1 MSKMSRVAV
10 EPAVDIRRSPVGL
23 ATAKEGPVHLGL
35 LCPFELQVWTVDRML
50 NFELVDDP
58 HYEGLELQVY
68 DDPAHGT
75 GMIVLLKRRRDGRF
89 DIYRQPGL
97 QLDPEIAQVGGE
109 LGEWVET
116 DIDPARLEITPV
128 GIDVEVGFTDRHG
141 RAIQVRLDDRN
152 GRRRHPG
159 TLLAPVGS
167 TLDHPTALYLFV
179 MSGCDLLRKTG
190 PAFQIR
196 IGGRQATTGRL
207 PAGWL
212 HRRRLVKYT
221 ADPSVVVLN
230 RAHNGPVPTVDP
242 AEPDGVELSQGAT
255 GIVALAADGGG
266 HRARL
271 AFAPALPDLAQLPRG
286 AAMEGTWRLG
296 IDRDPAVV
304 AGTWT
309 AKRRNDHV
317 DLVVD
322 VTQGWQPS
330 GRPLLMG
337 IVTKL
342 APIFR
347 TWPTTYRWS
356 ARVTLGDPPTMTAGW
371 QRKSGQR
378 DQSYRR
384 LALASA
390 R

>member
-10 EPAVDIRRSPVGL
+10 EPAVDIRRSPVDP
-23 ATAKEGPVHLGL
+23 AAAKEGAAHQWL

-58 HYEGLELQVY
+58 HYDGLELQVY
-68 DDPAHGT
+68 DDPAHGS
-75 GMIVLLKRRRDGRF
+75 GMIVLLKRRQDGRF

-97 QLDPEIAQVGGE
+97 RLDPQIAQIGGE
-109 LGEWVET
+109 LGAWVET

-128 GIDVEVGFTDRHG
+128 GIDVAVGFTDRQG

-167 TLDHPTALYLFV
+167 TIDHPTALYLFL
-179 MSGCDLLRKTG
+179 MGGCDLLRKTG
-190 PAFQIR
+190 PAFQIG
-196 IGGRQATTGRL
+196 IDGRQATTGKL

-221 ADPSVVVLN
+221 ADPTVVVLN
-230 RAHNGPVPTVDP
+230 RAQKGPVPTVDP
-242 AEPDGVELSQGAT
+242 GEPDGVELSQGAT
-255 GIVALAADGGG
+255 GIVALAAQGGG

-271 AFAPALPDLAQLPRG
+271 AFAPALPDLAKLPPG
-286 AAMEGTWRLG
+286 AAREGTWQLG

-309 AKRRNDHV
+309 AARRDKHV

-322 VTQGWQPS
+322 VTRGWQPS
-330 GRPLLMG
+330 GLPLLMG
-337 IVTKL
+337 IVTKV
-342 APIFR
+342 APVFR
-347 TWPTTYRWS
+347 TWPASYRWS

-384 LALASA
+384 LALTSA

>member
-10 EPAVDIRRSPVGL
+10 EPAVDISRAPVGP
-23 ATAKEGPVHLGL
+23 AAAKEGAAHHGL

-50 NFELVDDP
+50 NFEITDDP
-58 HYEGLELQVY
+58 VYEGLELQVF
-68 DDPAHGT
+68 DDPAHGR
-75 GMIVLLKRRRDGRF
+75 GMIVLLKRRQDGRF

-116 DIDPARLEITPV
+116 DIDPARLEITPGGV
-128 GIDVEVGFTDRHG
+128 DVEVGFTDRQG
-141 RAIQVRLDDRN
+141 RPIHVRLDDRN

-167 TLDHPTALYLFV
+167 TLDRPTALCLFL
-179 MSGCDLLRKTG
+179 MGGCDLLRKTG
-190 PAFQIR
+190 RAFQIR
-196 IGGRQATTGRL
+196 IGGRQATTGSL

-230 RAHNGPVPTVDP
+230 RAHDGPVPAVDP
-242 AEPDGVELSQGAT
+242 AEPNGVELSQGAT
-255 GIVALAADGGG
+255 GIAALAAEGGG

-271 AFAPALPDLAQLPRG
+271 ALAPALPDLAQLPPG
-286 AAMEGTWRLG
+286 VAMEGTWRLG
-296 IDRDPAVV
+296 IDHDPAVV

-309 AKRRNDHV
+309 VERHDDHV

-322 VTQGWQPS
+322 VTRGWQPS
-330 GRPLLMG
+330 GLPLLMG
-337 IVTKL
+337 IVTKV
-342 APIFR
+342 APVFR
-347 TWPTTYRWS
+347 TWPATYRWS
-356 ARVTLGDPPTMTAGW
+356 ARVTLGDPPTMSSRW
-371 QRKSGQR
+371 ERKDGQR

-384 LALASA
+384 LASSSA

>member
-1 MSKMSRVAV
+1 MSKTSRVAA
-10 EPAVDIRRSPVGL
+10 ENAVNIRRSPVGP
-23 ATAKEGPVHLGL
+23 AAAKERAVHHGL
-35 LCPFELQVWTVDRML
+35 LCPLDLQVWTVDRML

-128 GIDVEVGFTDRHG
+128 GIDVEVGFTDRQG

-179 MSGCDLLRKTG
+179 MGGCDLLRKAG
-190 PAFQIR
+190 RAFQVR
-196 IGGRQATTGRL
+196 IDGRQATTGKL

-221 ADPSVVVLN
+221 ADPTVVVLN
-230 RAHNGPVPTVDP
+230 RAHDGPVPTVDP
-242 AEPDGVELSQGAT
+242 ADPGGVELSQGAT
-255 GIVALAADGGG
+255 GIVAVGADGSG

-271 AFAPALPDLAQLPRG
+271 AFAPALPDLAQLPPG
-286 AAMEGTWRLG
+286 AAMEGTWQLG

-309 AKRRNDHV
+309 AERHDNHV

-322 VTQGWQPS
+322 VTRGWQPS
-330 GRPLLMG
+330 GLPLLMG
-337 IVTKL
+337 IVTKV
-342 APIFR
+342 APVFR
-347 TWPTTYRWS
+347 TWPATYRWS
-356 ARVTLGDPPTMTAGW
+356 ASGTSRIAGW
-371 QRKSGQR
+371 P
-378 DQSYRR
+378 
-384 LALASA
+384 
-390 R
+390 